1 MSFDRLDIPTRITN
15 IQEYASRHGAALAL
29 HPSFYREEMYDQAD
43 RLDNA
48 VDVVLEHAEERYA
61 AQTGGFYCAG
71 VA

>member
-29 HPSFYREEMYDQAD
+29 HPSFYREDVYDQAN

-48 VDVVLEHAEERYA
+48 VDVLDERTETRYEE
-61 AQTGGFYCAG
+61 GGFYPGIA
-71 VA
+71 